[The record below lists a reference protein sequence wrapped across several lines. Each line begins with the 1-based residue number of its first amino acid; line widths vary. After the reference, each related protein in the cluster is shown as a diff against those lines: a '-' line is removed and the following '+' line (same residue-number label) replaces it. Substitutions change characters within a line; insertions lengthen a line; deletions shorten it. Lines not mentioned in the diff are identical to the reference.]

1 MNLIRH
7 YHPFQKRRGVVSD
20 DECPR
25 YRFSFLFSSSF
36 LSHGL
41 PHMLDSHLLTHGCE
55 CHWNVMIEHVEK
67 VLYML
72 FCFLLTRVCFFP
84 VILILSL
91 FFSLS
96 FHDFFS
102 SKIKSPIHTHTLTFV
117 LSLSPTDRLTLS
129 SEHRM
134 CFEVLKILNF
144 RVVLYISTL
153 ESK

>member
-1 MNLIRH
+1 MTSVLATVSLSSSIAHHFWRH
-7 YHPFQKRRGVVSD
+7 SFSSL
-20 DECPR
+20 
-25 YRFSFLFSSSF
+25 RFYSVLCFLFFFF

-102 SKIKSPIHTHTLTFV
+102 KIKVYDTHTP
-117 LSLSPTDRLTLS
+117 SLSCSLLALQTG
-129 SEHRM
+129 
-134 CFEVLKILNF
+134 
-144 RVVLYISTL
+144 
-153 ESK
+153 